1 MAFSV
6 FTAPGAGLASSSG
19 GTLTLTRPSSGR
31 KQKGALTVDSYYCK
45 RLRPLFWWSP
55 GGAASGVTLLLGHWA
70 APLRGF
76 LLIVIMRFDYLSTQ
90 VITVHLLPPLPVSDL
105 RHHRHCLLFSSALQV
120 EADWL
125 TG

>member
-55 GGAASGVTLLLGHWA
+55 GGAASGVNFAARPLGCA
-70 APLRGF
+70 AAWFPA
-76 LLIVIMRFDYLSTQ
+76 D
-90 VITVHLLPPLPVSDL
+90 
-105 RHHRHCLLFSSALQV
+105 CNNAL
-120 EADWL
+120 
-125 TG
+125 